1 MPNPNLTGP
10 KGQLYAE
17 PKPSPDENA
26 FQVNNNS
33 EQYYQSPYY
42 KLHKSQVQPIPPARN
57 GVPAYLTLSDFIPKP
72 LTDAIKQAGKI
83 TFHAVGDT
91 GAAKSGPHQSAAVS
105 IADEA
110 AVAGAMSNEVQEG
123 GPDWTRFFFSFGD
136 GIYHFREAQDLY
148 YQFY

>member
-72 LTDAIKQAGKI
+72 LTDAIKQAGGI
-83 TFHAVGDT
+83 AVYAAGDSST
-91 GAAKSGPHQSAAVS
+91 AGSGPQQCSAGPTA
-105 IADEA
+105 EET
-110 AVAGAMSNEVQEG
+110 AVADAQASAVRGRRSKR
-123 GPDWTRFFFSFGD
+123 TR
-136 GIYHFREAQDLY
+136 
-148 YQFY
+148 